1 MSGLKTLEGLGK
13 ITERRTEI
21 HNVKGAD
28 HDKTDGAGRTDGR
41 DDHHPIKECRLV
53 TAVTR
58 ILILLFQSVH
68 AMRCRDLLIK
78 NIKETKGQS
87 KIILNQA

>member
-1 MSGLKTLEGLGK
+1 M
-13 ITERRTEI
+13 EI

-41 DDHHPIKECRLV
+41 DDHRPIKECHPV

-68 AMRCRDLLIK
+68 AMRCKDWLIK
-78 NIKETKGQS
+78 NIKETEGQS
-87 KIILNQA
+87 KIILIKA